1 MSGRQNDFSVG
12 SIPKN
17 ILSMA
22 LPMTVAQL
30 VNVLYSVV
38 DRIYLGHLPG
48 SSHLAL
54 TGVGVCMPVISII
67 MGLANLCGVG
77 GAPLCAIARGRGDN
91 EEAERTMGNAFMLL
105 LIFVHIKNI
114 VLI

>member
-1 MSGRQNDFSVG
+1 MSEKKNDFSVG

-17 ILSMA
+17 IVSMA

-48 SSHLAL
+48 SDHLAL
-54 TGVGVCMPVISII
+54 TGIGVTMPIVSVI
-67 MGLANLCGVG
+67 MGLANS
-77 GAPLCAIARGRGDN
+77 AASRRSSRRASRR
-91 EEAERTMGNAFMLL
+91 
-105 LIFVHIKNI
+105 
-114 VLI
+114 